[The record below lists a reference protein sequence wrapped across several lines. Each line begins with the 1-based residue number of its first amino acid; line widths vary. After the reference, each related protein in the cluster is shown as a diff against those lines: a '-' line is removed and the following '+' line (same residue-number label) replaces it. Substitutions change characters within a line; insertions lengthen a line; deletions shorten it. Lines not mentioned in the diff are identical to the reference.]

1 MASPEDRL
9 RELGITLP
17 SAPSPIANYVSA
29 VRTGNLLFLSGSG
42 PASAPDGSQYMGKLG
57 ADLTAEQGYQAAR
70 LVGVNL
76 LSRLRDELGDLG
88 KVNRIVK
95 VLSMV
100 NSAPDFTDQPA
111 VTNGFSDLMV
121 EVFGD
126 RGRHAR
132 SAVGMSSLPMGIPV
146 EIEMVVEVADA

>member
-1 MASPEDRL
+1 MTSPEDRL
-9 RELGITLP
+9 MELGITLP
-17 SAPSPIANYVSA
+17 SAPGPIANYVPA
-29 VRTGNLLFLSGSG
+29 VRTGNLLFLSGNG
-42 PASAPDGSQYMGKLG
+42 PASAPDGSRYMGKLG

-70 LVGVNL
+70 LVGVNIL
-76 LSRLRDELGDLG
+76 ARLRDELGDLG
-88 KVNRIVK
+88 KVNQIVK
-95 VLSMV
+95 ALSMV
-100 NSAPDFTDQPA
+100 NSAPDFTDQPE